1 MIRNHFTCKQI
12 VVLITATTSTSKLAE
27 MCLEKMLHN
36 TTISKIGTIAFGGK
50 LDPCIQQETVQNNA
64 IVLCQFALL
73 FRTL

>member
-1 MIRNHFTCKQI
+1 
-12 VVLITATTSTSKLAE
+12 
-27 MCLEKMLHN
+27 MCLEKMSHN
-36 TTISKIGTIAFGGK
+36 TAISKIGTIAFGGK

>member
-1 MIRNHFTCKQI
+1 MSQSESVYKHWNH
-12 VVLITATTSTSKLAE
+12 VASSL
-27 MCLEKMLHN
+27 CLEKMLHN
-36 TTISKIGTIAFGGK
+36 TAISKIGTIAFGGK

>member
-1 MIRNHFTCKQI
+1 M
-12 VVLITATTSTSKLAE
+12 VLITATKSISKLAE
-27 MCLEKMLHN
+27 MCQEKMSHN
-36 TTISKIGTIAFGGK
+36 TAISKIGTIAFGGK